1 MLKIKVLTAATA
13 ALIAVLPAYAP
24 AATATAQAEGR
35 VQAIATMDNFTVA
48 QVQSYLDV
56 IVQLEA
62 NGYTLDS
69 VEKTLL
75 GRMKITAHNRVHVR
89 ELVVSRSTGE
99 VMRDTVVRIFADA
112 DGEANGAAGVA
123 AGDETETGTG
133 ITVGVGAG
141 IGVGL
146 GGADEDGGG
155 LDVGGDVGV
164 GGGLSIGN

>member
-1 MLKIKVLTAATA
+1 MLKKNVFTAATA
-13 ALIAVLPAYAP
+13 VLIAVLPAYAP
-24 AATATAQAEGR
+24 AATANAQAEGR

-112 DGEANGAAGVA
+112 DGEANGAAGA
-123 AGDETETGTG
+123 SAGDETETGTG
-133 ITVGVGAG
+133 VTVGVGAG
-141 IGVGL
+141 IGAGL
-146 GGADEDGGG
+146 GGGDEDDGG
-155 LDVGGDVGV
+155 LDIGADIGV
-164 GGGLSIGN
+164 DGGLSIGN